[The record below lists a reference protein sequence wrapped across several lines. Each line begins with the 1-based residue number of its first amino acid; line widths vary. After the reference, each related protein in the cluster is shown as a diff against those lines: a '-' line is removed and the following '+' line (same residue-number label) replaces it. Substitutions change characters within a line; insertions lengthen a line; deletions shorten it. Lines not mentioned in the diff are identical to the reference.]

1 MMTPL
6 WRIRRKSVLFKQCV
20 ENGGTGLEGGW
31 GMNDGNYPRKSRKE
45 QTLLFDKGMIIKE
58 TPESLHPSFRRI

>member
-1 MMTPL
+1 
-6 WRIRRKSVLFKQCV
+6 
-20 ENGGTGLEGGW
+20 
-31 GMNDGNYPRKSRKE
+31 MNDGNYSRKSRKE